1 MKLILTALNCSDS
14 GLVVPY
20 HCAGLRVLT
29 GTPRQNWRLGA
40 RQRLRITLLQT
51 NVNVVHKTN
60 SLKFTNACR
69 LVWLRHTNLRAWGHT
84 EATVCTDLRFL
95 LLCIA
100 PFWTLFC
107 TISPCRK
114 HKVSLSFICLSALQP
129 GTRPMTTSKLKNGS
143 YTGCSEVF
151 ILRYL
156 QLTHL
161 QYHLVCS
168 LLIIIYKSEGN
179 GHVTDGFV
187 FFQTSLHHNSP
198 RTLAVFH
205 VSLLPSNSFPTTF
218 IRVKENTGSDQ
229 SIVLTMV
236 KSHQRLQTHLFF
248 FFNISFIAG
257 IPGCL

>member
-60 SLKFTNACR
+60 SLKFTNACW
-69 LVWLRHTNLRAWGHT
+69 LVWLGHTNLRAWGHT

-151 ILRYL
+151 IFALF
-156 QLTHL
+156 T
-161 QYHLVCS
+161 
-168 LLIIIYKSEGN
+168 
-179 GHVTDGFV
+179 T
-187 FFQTSLHHNSP
+187 
-198 RTLAVFH
+198 
-205 VSLLPSNSFPTTF
+205 NSFTVSSCVSSSHNNLQIWRKWSRYWWFCLLSNVTSSWFTSHISRLP
-218 IRVKENTGSDQ
+218 RVPAAQ
-229 SIVLTMV
+229 
-236 KSHQRLQTHLFF
+236 Q
-248 FFNISFIAG
+248 
-257 IPGCL
+257 